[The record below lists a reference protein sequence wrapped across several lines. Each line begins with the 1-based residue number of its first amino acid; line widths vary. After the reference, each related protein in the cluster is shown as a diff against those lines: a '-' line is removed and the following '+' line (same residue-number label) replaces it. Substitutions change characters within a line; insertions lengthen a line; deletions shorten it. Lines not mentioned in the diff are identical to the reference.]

1 MQPLQ
6 LKALHIAEPSFSIP
20 GYFDQLQD
28 DVFAYRGSGTRFVDF
43 TFALPREGCHL
54 CSTLYKEAGDE
65 TWTIL
70 EWCDNI
76 QAIEDL
82 NAPLPSDGPCE
93 IIVIAS
99 RKGIAPR
106 DIGLQLIDDD
116 VALTPVTVKA
126 VMAFRHLSKSKP
138 RLRPHCVMKP
148 IRLMIPSL
156 STVRTERAD
165 DRRVDSELALDFC
178 FTARAD
184 GDEKLCCLVVSDS
197 HSKWVQAW
205 PVKAKGGVAARNYIT
220 TEFVKCTRAEA
231 ILKAIAWVE
240 RVAEF
245 EETLRATHGR
255 LAWAAKD
262 KITEILSEGACL
274 IKSAPRYP
282 VFMLMLLEALVFD
295 VGHATGWRI
304 WAWAKLVKIWA

>member
-1 MQPLQ
+1 MTSLTTASELDPPQVTSSATASELDPPHVTSSATASELDPPQVTSSATASELDPPPVTSTATAIRPGMQPLQ
-6 LKALHIAEPSFSIP
+6 LKALHITEPSFSIP

-156 STVRTERAD
+156 STV
-165 DRRVDSELALDFC
+165 SL
-178 FTARAD
+178 
-184 GDEKLCCLVVSDS
+184 
-197 HSKWVQAW
+197 
-205 PVKAKGGVAARNYIT
+205 
-220 TEFVKCTRAEA
+220 
-231 ILKAIAWVE
+231 
-240 RVAEF
+240 
-245 EETLRATHGR
+245 
-255 LAWAAKD
+255 
-262 KITEILSEGACL
+262 
-274 IKSAPRYP
+274 
-282 VFMLMLLEALVFD
+282 
-295 VGHATGWRI
+295 
-304 WAWAKLVKIWA
+304 